1 MQTILGALPRFSP
14 EILIAAQIPHLIT
27 DLHWYIST
35 PLITPTELVSKL
47 ANPEGQQS
55 APKVSK
61 LPLPISDSP
70 LVIDLPDGQKIVVG
84 KMTQGSV
91 IEVATWRGVGRPDS
105 RTSRLML
112 GMGTGNVND
121 DSDQE
126 SAQQNPQQRPA
137 APRKPEGFAGVIF
150 TIEHFIKNFSKIN
163 WSATFKALFASL
175 TSKKAKTPK
184 APRPV
189 ADAATARPAAEAD
202 IRPAITVAPVSEDAD
217 IEEWLNKITE
227 KASRSTAGSQKPA
240 AKKAPAKK
248 AAVTKKA
255 TAKSTAKRK

>member
-1 MQTILGALPRFSP
+1 M
-14 EILIAAQIPHLIT
+14 
-27 DLHWYIST
+27 
-35 PLITPTELVSKL
+35 
-47 ANPEGQQS
+47 ANPEGQQQ

-112 GMGTGNVND
+112 GMGSGNVND

-126 SAQQNPQQRPA
+126 GSQQNPPQRPP
-137 APRKPEGFAGVIF
+137 APKKPQGFAGVIF

-163 WSATFKALFASL
+163 WSATFKALLGSM
-175 TSKKAKTPK
+175 TSKKSKQPK
-184 APRPV
+184 QSRPV
-189 ADAATARPAAEAD
+189 APESAAPGAAPE
-202 IRPAITVAPVSEDAD
+202 IRPAITVSKASEDAD

-227 KASRSTAGSQKPA
+227 KASRSTSSTSKPA

-248 AAVTKKA
+248 ATVTKKA
-255 TAKSTAKRK
+255 TPKSTAKRK

>member
-1 MQTILGALPRFSP
+1 
-14 EILIAAQIPHLIT
+14 
-27 DLHWYIST
+27 
-35 PLITPTELVSKL
+35 LVSKL
-47 ANPEGQQS
+47 ANPEGQQA

-112 GMGTGNVND
+112 GMGTGNVNE

-126 SAQQNPQQRPA
+126 AAQSGGQQRPS
-137 APRKPEGFAGVIF
+137 APRKPKGFAGVIF
-150 TIEHFIKNFSKIN
+150 TIEHFIKNFNKIN
-163 WSATFKALFASL
+163 WSATAKALIASL
-175 TSKKAKTPK
+175 TSKKSK
-184 APRPV
+184 ATKRPENSASAPV
-189 ADAATARPAAEAD
+189 TSVTEPD
-202 IRPAITVAPVSEDAD
+202 IRPEVKISQASEDAD
-217 IEEWLNKITE
+217 IEEWLNKISE
-227 KASRSTAGSQKPA
+227 KAARSTSATSKPS

-248 AAVTKKA
+248 ATVTKKA
-255 TAKSTAKRK
+255 TAKSSAKRK

>member
-1 MQTILGALPRFSP
+1 M
-14 EILIAAQIPHLIT
+14 
-27 DLHWYIST
+27 
-35 PLITPTELVSKL
+35 
-47 ANPEGQQS
+47 ANAEGQQS

-112 GMGTGNVND
+112 GMGTGNVNE

-126 SAQQNPQQRPA
+126 AAQQNSQQRSA
-137 APRKPEGFAGVIF
+137 APRKPEGFAGVFF
-150 TIEHFIKNFSKIN
+150 TIEHFVKNFSKIN
-163 WSATFKALFASL
+163 WSATFKALLSSL
-175 TSKKAKTPK
+175 TSKKTKAPKAVKTP
-184 APRPV
+184 APPQVTPVTESDVRPS
-189 ADAATARPAAEAD
+189 
-202 IRPAITVAPVSEDAD
+202 ITVSQASEDAD
-217 IEEWLNKITE
+217 IEEWLNKISE
-227 KASRSTAGSQKPA
+227 KATRSTSASSKPA
-240 AKKAPAKK
+240 AKKAPVKK

-255 TAKSTAKRK
+255 AAKSSTKR

>member
-1 MQTILGALPRFSP
+1 M
-14 EILIAAQIPHLIT
+14 
-27 DLHWYIST
+27 
-35 PLITPTELVSKL
+35 VSKL
-47 ANPEGQQS
+47 ANSEGQQS

-112 GMGTGNVND
+112 GMGTGNVNE
-121 DSDQE
+121 DSDQDA
-126 SAQQNPQQRPA
+126 AQQNAQPRPA
-137 APRKPEGFAGVIF
+137 AQRKPEGFAGVIF
-150 TIEHFIKNFSKIN
+150 SVQHFIKNFSKIN
-163 WSATFKALFASL
+163 WSATFKALLASL
-175 TSKKAKTPK
+175 TTKKAKAPK

-189 ADAATARPAAEAD
+189 ADAAVRPAAESE
-202 IRPAITVAPVSEDAD
+202 IRPAITVVPASEDAD

-227 KASRSTAGSQKPA
+227 KASRSTSGSNKPA
-240 AKKAPAKK
+240 AKKTPAKK

-255 TAKSTAKRK
+255 AAKSTAKRK